1 MCLDCLVKHRWACK
15 LTLIKLIP
23 VNKQLYTLSTYSYI
37 CLILQSSYKKGIAMK
52 ILIWFTAITL
62 FTVMTACSY
71 GPDSPKGFSLPEGNM
86 AIGEKVFLQYQCSAC
101 HALKGHEDNSLI
113 KEFDTPIP
121 LGGSSSTVKTY
132 AQLVTSIIN
141 PSHKLAHRNKSVEE
155 KIINDDGSSKM
166 RVFNDVMTVQEL
178 IDLVAFLQPKYEV
191 KPITY
196 THYGQYRML

>member
-1 MCLDCLVKHRWACK
+1 
-15 LTLIKLIP
+15 
-23 VNKQLYTLSTYSYI
+23 
-37 CLILQSSYKKGIAMK
+37 MK
-52 ILIWFTAITL
+52 IFIWFTSIIL
-62 FTVMTACSY
+62 LTVLAACSY
-71 GPDSPKGFSLPEGNM
+71 GPESPKGFSLPEGDGVK
-86 AIGEKVFLQYQCSAC
+86 GEKVFIQYQCQAC
-101 HALKGHEDNSLI
+101 HSLKGFADDSLI

-121 LGGSSSTVKTY
+121 LGGTSSMVKTY

-141 PSHKLAHRNKSVEE
+141 PSHKLAPRSHYIEE
-155 KIINDDGSSKM
+155 KITNSDGSSKM